1 MASKW
6 DVEGGYTCRI
16 AAKLYARDMCD
27 SEARYFVAM
36 TSSWASVVKKEGRR
50 PLPLTRC
57 VDGDMV
63 WWAIKEAIKEKIAS
77 TVFLVVVWVVVVVE
91 NGVVGVVGD
100 WARFDCEV
108 PLAATQ
114 ERW

>member
-1 MASKW
+1 MLFRS
-6 DVEGGYTCRI
+6 
-16 AAKLYARDMCD
+16 
-27 SEARYFVAM
+27 
-36 TSSWASVVKKEGRR
+36 
-50 PLPLTRC
+50 
-57 VDGDMV
+57 
-63 WWAIKEAIKEKIAS
+63 S

-114 ERW
+114 ERR